1 MRQMTY
7 EKGPHSLVTPP
18 ATSRVIASG
27 PFAGRACS
35 NLMGLESVPVPGFRL
50 IQFILMIT
58 ALVLLGMPLADAQPR
73 SASAPRQ
80 APALPQSG
88 HQTEAIDLN
97 EGKTPAQMFSSD
109 CAVCHQ
115 RPNGLAK
122 GRNAGQ
128 LATFLRQHYTTGTQ
142 QAGMLAAFL
151 TSDGMDRGAP
161 APAVARDAPDRPG
174 TSGPVVRPPA
184 PIGTARR
191 PADGEDADSGDGRR
205 KPAATEASRPADREG
220 PASARKPAREERKPA
235 ERQQPA
241 TSARSKPAVP
251 DIKQSEAPTASVAAP
266 ETPAAAQAPAASP
279 PAEEK
284 PAAPPPPPVPEI
296 RI

>member
-191 PADGEDADSGDGRR
+191 PADGEDADVH
-205 KPAATEASRPADREG
+205 AAHVVLGA
-220 PASARKPAREERKPA
+220 PA
-235 ERQQPA
+235 ERDA
-241 TSARSKPAVP
+241 HRAAMLVERDHARP
-251 DIKQSEAPTASVAAP
+251 DEGDEGDLGEAEEVHERRFAP
-266 ETPAAAQAPAASP
+266 EHGCGGDPT
-279 PAEEK
+279 
-284 PAAPPPPPVPEI
+284 
-296 RI
+296 